1 MDAFLCGLI
10 WWLRAKYLSLH
21 PDSSARRGGSHTFLL
36 RDVYTTFIF
45 LTSNFATLTPHGGSS
60 NRKRPRVMCITIT
73 TCRKEPKLS
82 KHPEAADCIY
92 IQLRGPAELL
102 TLVEGQ
108 REGLKFGMSERY

>member
-1 MDAFLCGLI
+1 
-10 WWLRAKYLSLH
+10 
-21 PDSSARRGGSHTFLL
+21 
-36 RDVYTTFIF
+36 
-45 LTSNFATLTPHGGSS
+45 
-60 NRKRPRVMCITIT
+60 MCITIT

-102 TLVEGQ
+102 ILVEGQ